1 MSKTTRELLNDYSI
15 VTPSGDAIISIAG
28 AFKTSSAIQRMTRL
42 KANHSLIHAMIKN
55 TSIPRLKKEFEKGKY
70 ELLSASHSGAMKATL
85 SSIRDYTSKLTH
97 YVIAL
102 GLTTGDEYVEA
113 LLEPYDFGAF
123 VDGVRHVGLHEN
135 AATLLNALV
144 SDWHLAQYGFEFE
157 PSLEGYYAITEDF
170 MEKWRLEATAPI
182 ASLPTPIP
190 DPIEEEFPN
199 PLEVLSGL
207 PATTVTTEPVS
218 IPLDG
223 GEITSV
229 SSWTPAVDC
238 SGFDLRETLNVFA
251 IVYSKIKD
259 ESLDLDLLFNRM
271 RWLNG
276 INKSFVASIEKLS
289 KNDEALRKLQV
300 NEDEV
305 SDVELTASIE
315 LIKLIESATT
325 TTTTTTEAAPMT
337 AVETSKYDAK
347 RIDTTMLSIINSAM
361 SSSKMGSFE
370 DLCKEINDSIS
381 TNAELSDALAKART
395 AAAAVKMAPVSIDAS
410 SDGVIPKGETVTRKV
425 IDILDELG
433 MDVPADQRDRFMFEV
448 PYFVW
453 ESAHP
458 HVPSFD
464 ADYQWRWDIL
474 LKIVWGISK
483 NMKPWVHG
491 HTGTGKTTLV
501 EQACAILNWPFA
513 RINFDSEITRM
524 DLIGNAGLETDEHG
538 NTITKFVEGILP
550 QMLAQPYVICGDEFD
565 FVRSDIAYVFQRALE
580 DKGLLLTEDAGRLVQ
595 PHPYSRIIA
604 TANTQGQGDEFGLY
618 QGARVQ
624 SQAFLDRF
632 QCWIEVP
639 YLDSD
644 KEKALVSAKVPSLPE
659 AMVDKIIKY
668 VCEHREAF
676 KQAAILKP
684 MSPRGVVSLASAISD
699 FTSYERHE
707 ADGVRMA
714 LESTILGSVTHAD
727 AAKINELVDRTF
739 N

>member
-15 VTPSGDAIISIAG
+15 VTPSAASIISIAG
-28 AFKTSSAIQRMTRL
+28 AFDTSSAIQRMTRL
-42 KANHSLIHAMIKN
+42 KANQSLIHAMITHTN
-55 TSIPRLKKEFEKGKY
+55 LPRLKKESEKGKY
-70 ELLSASHSGAMKATL
+70 KLLSASHSGAMKPTL

-113 LLEPYDFGAF
+113 LLDPYDFGAV
-123 VDGVRHVGLHEN
+123 VDGVRHVGLHEK
-135 AATLLNALV
+135 AATLLYALV
-144 SDWHLAQYGFEFE
+144 RDWYLDQYGHEFE
-157 PSLEGYYAITEDF
+157 TSLEGYYAITEDF
-170 MEKWRLEATAPI
+170 MEKWRLETTAPI

-190 DPIEEEFPN
+190 EPIEEEFPD
-199 PLEVLSGL
+199 PLGILSGL
-207 PATTVTTEPVS
+207 PTTTVTTEPVS
-218 IPLDG
+218 IPFDG

-251 IVYSKIKD
+251 MTYDSSNDVD
-259 ESLDLDLLFNRM
+259 FDLLFEKMRM
-271 RWLNG
+271 LQG
-276 INKSFVASIEKLS
+276 INKGFVNSIEKLS
-289 KNDEALRKLQV
+289 KNDEALSKLRV
-300 NEDEV
+300 DTDKV
-305 SDVELTASIE
+305 SDTELAASVEL
-315 LIKLIESATT
+315 LKLIDGV
-325 TTTTTTEAAPMT
+325 TTTTTEVETMT
-337 AVETSKYDAK
+337 VATSKYDAAK
-347 RIDTTMLSIINSAM
+347 IDTTMLSIINSAM

-370 DLCKEINDSIS
+370 QLCDEINGSINE
-381 TNAELSDALAKART
+381 NAELTDALAKART
-395 AAAAVKMAPVSIDAS
+395 AAAIVKMAPVSIDAS
-410 SDGVIPKGETVTRKV
+410 SDGVIPKGETLTRKV

-433 MDVPADQRDRFMFEV
+433 MDIPVAERGRFAFEV

-453 ESAHP
+453 ESEHP
-458 HVPSFD
+458 HVPKFD
-464 ADYQWRWDIL
+464 TDYQWRWDIL
-474 LKIVWGISK
+474 LKIIWGITK

-501 EQACAILNWPFA
+501 EQACAILKWPFA

-699 FTSYERHE
+699 FTSYEKHE
-707 ADGVRMA
+707 ADGVRLA

-727 AAKINELVDRTF
+727 ASKINELVDRTF